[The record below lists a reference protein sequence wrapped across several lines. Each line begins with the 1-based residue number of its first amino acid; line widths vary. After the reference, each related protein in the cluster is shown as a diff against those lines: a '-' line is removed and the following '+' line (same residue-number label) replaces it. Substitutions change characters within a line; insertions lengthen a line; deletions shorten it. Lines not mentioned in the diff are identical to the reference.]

1 MAITI
6 QAYNSNDRNKW
17 DSFVRQ
23 ADNAYFLFERG
34 FMEYHNDRYT
44 DNSVML
50 FDKTTL
56 VGIFPANRKEDT
68 VYTHQGLTHGGL
80 VLVERK
86 NVKKL
91 IEYFYTLFTYY
102 KNQGVK
108 YIVYKPLP
116 AYLCKTVSDT
126 EHFVL
131 NVCNSVTTKIDTS
144 FVINYNNEITIQER
158 RRRSIKKGTKASA
171 EINIDNNF
179 EAYWNKILIPNLN
192 AKFGISPVHSLEEI
206 KLLHLRFPDRIMQVN
221 AYINDEIVAGATLF
235 DFNSCIHSQY
245 ISSNDYGRDSGT
257 IDLLFNRLIHLFQP
271 AKKYFS
277 LGTTNNNGK
286 DINIGLCEWKEG
298 WGANIH
304 AHFHYRLNTENVTL
318 LEKFIY

>member
-6 QAYNSNDRNKW
+6 QAYSNSDRDKW
-17 DSFVRQ
+17 DSFARQ

-34 FMEYHNDRYT
+34 FMEYHSQRYA

-50 FDKTTL
+50 FDNAAL
-56 VGIFPANRKEDT
+56 VGVFPANRKDDT

-80 VLVERK
+80 VLLERK

-91 IEYFYTLFTYY
+91 IEYFYTLFSYY

-116 AYLCKTVSDT
+116 AYLCKTANDI
-126 EHFVL
+126 EHFIL
-131 NVCNSVTTKIDTS
+131 NLCDSVTTKVDTS
-144 FVINYNNEITIQER
+144 FVINYTNEITIQER
-158 RRRSIKKGTKASA
+158 RRRSIKKGIKAAA
-171 EINIDNNF
+171 EIRLDNNF
-179 EAYWNKILIPNLN
+179 DEYWNKILIPNLK
-192 AKFGISPVHSLEEI
+192 AKFGVSPVHSLEEI
-206 KLLHLRFPDRIMQVN
+206 KLLHQRFPNRITQAN
-221 AYINDEIVAGATLF
+221 AYINNEIVAGATLF
-235 DFNSCIHSQY
+235 DFNKCIHSQY
-245 ISSNDYGRDSGT
+245 ISSNDYGRDSGA
-257 IDLLFNRLIHLFQP
+257 IDLLFNQLIHMFQS
-271 AKKYFS
+271 AKEYFS

-298 WGANIH
+298 WGTNTH
-304 AHFHYRLNTENVTL
+304 AHFHYRLNTENITL

>member
-6 QAYNSNDRNKW
+6 QAYNNHNRNKW
-17 DSFVRQ
+17 DSFARQ
-23 ADNAYFLFERG
+23 ADNSFFLFERN
-34 FMEYHNDRYT
+34 FMDYHSHRYA

-50 FDKTTL
+50 FDNDSL

-80 VLVERK
+80 VLLERK

-91 IEYFYTLFTYY
+91 IQYFYVLFSYY

-116 AYLCKTVSDT
+116 PYLSKTVNDI

-131 NVCNSVTTKIDTS
+131 NICNSITTKVDTS
-144 FVINYNNEITIQER
+144 FVINYNNEIDIQER
-158 RRRSIKKGTKASA
+158 RKRSVKKGMKALT
-171 EINIDNNF
+171 EIRLDNNF
-179 EAYWNKILIPNLN
+179 ESYWNKILIPNLK
-192 AKFGISPVHSLEEI
+192 AKFDVSPVHSLEEI
-206 KLLHLRFPDRIMQVN
+206 ELLHQCFPDRIVQAN

-235 DFNSCIHSQY
+235 DFSRCIHSQY
-245 ISSNDYGRDSGT
+245 ISSNDHGRDSGA
-257 IDLLFNRLIHLFQP
+257 IDVLFSQLIHLFQP
-271 AKKYFS
+271 TKKYFS

-298 WGANIH
+298 WGANTH
-304 AHFHYRLNTENVTL
+304 AHFHYRLNTESLTI
-318 LEKFIY
+318 LEKFTY